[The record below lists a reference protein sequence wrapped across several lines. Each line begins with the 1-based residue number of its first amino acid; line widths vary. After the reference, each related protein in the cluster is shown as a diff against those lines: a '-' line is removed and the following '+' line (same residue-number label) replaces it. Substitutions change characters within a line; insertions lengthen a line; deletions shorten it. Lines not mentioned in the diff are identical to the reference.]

1 MTEQLQSLL
10 TETQLFMLLS
20 ALGGLLL
27 GALVTVIVYQRKNS
41 RLHNQNTELKTKL
54 ELELRNHQEKLAA
67 FEQARQQL
75 SESFSHLS
83 SQALKHN
90 NETFLKLAQENLKQF
105 QTKASSDL
113 EHREKAIENLI
124 KPIREALEKT
134 EKQIHSIEKE
144 RKESYG
150 ALNTHLETMAR
161 TQQNLQDQT
170 QQLVNALRR
179 PEVRGQWGELTL
191 KRLAE
196 LAGMVEHCDF
206 YEQQHVDTEA
216 GRLRPDM
223 VVKMPDQREI
233 VVDVKTPLDA
243 YLSAIEATDDETRRV
258 HLTRHAK
265 NVRQRVNELSQKSYW
280 AQFKDAPNFV
290 VLFIPGD
297 QFLSTALDYDKSLLE
312 DALRQQVILA
322 TPTSF
327 VALLRAVAYGWRQ
340 EQLAKNA
347 EIIRKVGEDLYTRL
361 NNFSAHL
368 QKLGRSLEGSLKSY
382 NQAVGSF
389 DSRVL
394 PGARK
399 FTELGISTE
408 KDLLEPQ
415 QIETAVKQAESP
427 GTAENE
433 VKNRQPQ
440 GKEPRQLVDEH

>member
-1 MTEQLQSLL
+1 MITD
-10 TETQLFMLLS
+10 TQLYIIL
-20 ALGGLLL
+20 AAIGGVIV
-27 GALVTVIVYQRKNS
+27 GALVSTILYQRKNS
-41 RLHNQNTELKTKL
+41 ALHNLNTELKTKL
-54 ELELRNHQEKLAA
+54 EFEIRNHQEKLKT

-75 SESFSHLS
+75 SETFSALS

-90 NETFLKLAQENLKQF
+90 NESFLKLAQENLKHF
-105 QTKASSDL
+105 QTKASGDL
-113 EHREKAIENLI
+113 EQREKAIENLV

-134 EKQIHSIEKE
+134 EKQIQNIEKD

-150 ALNTHLETMAR
+150 ALNSHLESMAR
-161 TQQNLQDQT
+161 TQQGLQDQT

-196 LAGMVEHCDF
+196 LAGMVEYCDF
-206 YEQQHVDTEA
+206 YEQQHVNTED

-223 VVKMPDQREI
+223 IIKMPDQREI

-243 YLSAIEATDDETRRV
+243 YLSAIEATDDETRRT
-258 HLTRHAK
+258 HLARHAK

-280 AQFKDAPNFV
+280 AQFKNAPNFV

-297 QFLSTALDYDKSLLE
+297 QFLSSALDVDKKLLE

-322 TPTSF
+322 TPTSL

-347 EIIRKVGEDLYTRL
+347 EVIRKVGEDLFNRL
-361 NNFSAHL
+361 NSFSEHL
-368 QKLGRSLEGSLKSY
+368 QKLGRSLESSLKSY
-382 NQAVGSF
+382 NRAVGSF

-399 FTELGISTE
+399 FTELGISNGKKLE
-408 KDLLEPQ
+408 EPQ
-415 QIETAVKQAESP
+415 QIETAVKQADAAPPLDKELIDESL
-427 GTAENE
+427 
-433 VKNRQPQ
+433 K
-440 GKEPRQLVDEH
+440 